1 MMFKWIENF
10 VIKRIIK
17 RVVNELPEVKEK
29 ALKYWEDHKDEIT
42 KKATKAIKK
51 IILDAVKK

>member
-1 MMFKWIENF
+1 MFKWIENF

-17 RVVNELPEVKEK
+17 RVVGELPEVKEK
-29 ALKYWEDHKDEIT
+29 ALKYWEDNKDEIT